1 MALVVATLL
10 SAFLH
15 ILAEERLLAP
25 LGRHLDVGAIAAHLP
40 GWAAWLHHG
49 LPLNLVFTWL
59 AIVLPA
65 LAAAVSAIRNQR
77 EHEKISRR
85 SGEMVHHL
93 EELKNGMSEAA
104 DRDTFLEWVREAD
117 ETMLY
122 ENEDWRVVVRFRANE
137 PLA

>member
-40 GWAAWLHHG
+40 GWAAWLHRG
-49 LPLNLVFTWL
+49 VPLNLVFTWL

-104 DRDTFLEWVREAD
+104 DRETFLEWVREAD